1 MNSRSITS
9 RLDEWVRSGKGG
21 SEVNR
26 TISAYI
32 EEHFSKVAFMTSA
45 ELAEQVGVSQASIT
59 RFAHSLGFSGFGEW
73 SKEMQ
78 RMIRTE
84 LSAPERLWFASNP
97 TLSTEEETG
106 DRVVL
111 SEHLHLQ
118 SLSDIIASAEFEAL
132 VRAIV
137 DAKRVIF
144 VGARASATLI
154 PYLHYFL
161 SKVRREVYA
170 AVPSDTLWGR
180 LLVEDPAGTLIIAL
194 AFPRY
199 SRATVELVREL
210 ENQGF
215 SIAAVT
221 DHPDSPIA
229 AHATP
234 VVCVPVTTVSLFD
247 SYATPITL
255 FNLLIRRVAQLTPE
269 VSKERLAE
277 IEYLDQK
284 HRVYD

>member
-1 MNSRSITS
+1 MISQDVSG
-9 RLDEWVRSGKGG
+9 RLDEWVRAGKAG

-26 TISAYI
+26 TISLYI
-32 EEHFSKVAFMTSA
+32 EENFAQVAFMTSA
-45 ELAEQVGVSQASIT
+45 ELAEQVGVSQASIS

-84 LSAPERLWFASNP
+84 LSGPDRLWFASNP
-97 TLSTEEETG
+97 TLATEDETG

-111 SEHLHLQ
+111 SEYLNLQ
-118 SLSDIIASAEFEAL
+118 SLNDILASSEFEAL
-132 VRAIV
+132 VQAIV
-137 DAKRVIF
+137 EAERVIL

-161 SKVRREVYA
+161 SKVRSDVYA
-170 AVPSDTLWGR
+170 TVPGETLWER
-180 LLVEDPAGTLIIAL
+180 LPMERTSGTLIVVL

-199 SRATVELVREL
+199 PRVTVELVREL
-210 ENQGF
+210 EKQGF
-215 SIAAVT
+215 AIAAVT
-221 DHPDSPIA
+221 DDAHSPVA
-229 AHATP
+229 AHAKP

-255 FNLLIRRVAQLTPE
+255 FNLLIRRVAQVTPE
-269 VSKERLAE
+269 ASRERLGQ
-277 IEYLDQK
+277 IEHLDQAT
-284 HRVYD
+284 RVYD